1 MTTDNNVVLQG
12 DWIERALTEG
22 FSYGEIITD
31 IMDAATLDCVNE
43 LGVITYA
50 EAIDR
55 YRNRMMANAQ
65 IIQELFGVTIK

>member
-1 MTTDNNVVLQG
+1 MTTQDKVLEG

-22 FSYGEIITD
+22 FSYGELVTD

-43 LGVITYA
+43 IGNITYA

-55 YRNRMMANAQ
+55 YRKRMLANAQ
-65 IIQELFGVTIK
+65 IIQDIFGVTIK